1 MDLEELNPIES
12 DVTSL
17 WVGTLFHN
25 PMNDPILYVV
35 AASLA
40 WPPVT
45 LVFLFFKLKG
55 STVSADP
62 MSNSGAKIGE
72 SVEKVPWTSRR
83 GLARETD
90 S

>member
-1 MDLEELNPIES
+1 LAGTDVRSSLDFAEILPS
-12 DVTSL
+12 PAFVTSL
-17 WVGTLFHN
+17 WVSMLFHN
-25 PMNDPILYVV
+25 PMNDPVFCVV

-62 MSNSGAKIGE
+62 MSNAGAKID
-72 SVEKVPWTSRR
+72 PD
-83 GLARETD
+83 AI
-90 S
+90 

>member
-1 MDLEELNPIES
+1 
-12 DVTSL
+12 
-17 WVGTLFHN
+17 
-25 PMNDPILYVV
+25 MNDPIPYVV

-40 WPPVT
+40 WPTVT

-62 MSNSGAKIGE
+62 MSRAGAKIDE
-72 SVEKVPWTSRR
+72 SVEKVPWTSGR
-83 GLARETD
+83 GLAPETD